1 MKIIDERETN
11 NISTIYRGDTFIY
24 EGELYI
30 CYEHNTNYGGTII
43 HCVNLKNGEK
53 NKIWGGAVER
63 VDVECHIIDTRV
75 VKGA

>member
-1 MKIIDERETN
+1 MNIIDERETN

-24 EGELYI
+24 KNDLYI
-30 CYEHNTNYGGTII
+30 CYEHNINDGLPTI

-53 NKIWGGAVER
+53 NRIWGGAVER